1 MIRRMIVLLLHSE
14 RGANLAEYAI
24 VAMAVAVA
32 AVMVIGFVGDATA
45 ANYEAVMPGFGG

>member
-1 MIRRMIVLLLHSE
+1 MIRRLIVHLLHSE

-24 VAMAVAVA
+24 IGMAVAVA
-32 AVMVIGFVGDATA
+32 AVVAMGFIGDATA